1 MEIFKK
7 CESKKRCNNTVDDV
21 DRQIKNY
28 KKWRKMFNTLMLLKE
43 VFVKAKT
50 GDKILDKIDDDKTSD
65 KADDKTD
72 GDKSEDKID
81 DDDDETD
88 YDKTDDE
95 QPDTTNMSNLK
106 TEESAE
112 QRRNKT
118 EQGLKIL
125 APDQMLSRLPITLG
139 QLQAKNNSEEIKN

>member
-1 MEIFKK
+1 
-7 CESKKRCNNTVDDV
+7 
-21 DRQIKNY
+21 
-28 KKWRKMFNTLMLLKE
+28 MLPKE

-50 GDKILDKIDDDKTSD
+50 GDKIRDKIDDDKTSD
-65 KADDKTD
+65 KTDDKTD
-72 GDKSEDKID
+72 DDKNDDKT

-88 YDKTDDE
+88 YDEIDDE
-95 QPDTTNMSNLK
+95 QPDTTNMSDLE

-125 APDQMLSRLPITLG
+125 TPDQMLSRLPITLG
-139 QLQAKNNSEEIKN
+139 QLQAKTNSEKNKN

>member
-1 MEIFKK
+1 
-7 CESKKRCNNTVDDV
+7 
-21 DRQIKNY
+21 
-28 KKWRKMFNTLMLLKE
+28 MFNTLMLLKE

-50 GDKILDKIDDDKTSD
+50 GDKMLDKIDDDKTSD
-65 KADDKTD
+65 KAD
-72 GDKSEDKID
+72 GDKSDDKIDD

-95 QPDTTNMSNLK
+95 QPDTTNMSDLK

-139 QLQAKNNSEEIKN
+139 QLQAKNNSEKIKN